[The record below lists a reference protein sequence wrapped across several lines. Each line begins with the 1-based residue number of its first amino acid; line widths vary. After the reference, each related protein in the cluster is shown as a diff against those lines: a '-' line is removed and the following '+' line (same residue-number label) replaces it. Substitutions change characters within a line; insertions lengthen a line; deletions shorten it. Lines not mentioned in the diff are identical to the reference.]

1 MDDDSYS
8 AVVVELW
15 SEFDDWAPLV
25 VVAAGVDSSS
35 AAFDD
40 VAVDVDGVAADGDI
54 DIAVVVVVDIVA
66 VVVAVVL
73 DFVSVVTVVVVDIVA
88 VVVSVVVVA
97 CVVDVVFVFAV
108 GNAVVVDTIVVLCVA
123 SVCVAVSVTAG
134 YIVDMVAVKADF
146 SQIGFLV
153 IPQFAL
159 AQCLPCPNNIKVQK
173 FPDSMCTSG
182 YPFSQ

>member
-8 AVVVELW
+8 EMVVELW

-66 VVVAVVL
+66 VVVAVV
-73 DFVSVVTVVVVDIVA
+73 VVVGGVDGGEAPHPPRSTFPTVKT
-88 VVVSVVVVA
+88 
-97 CVVDVVFVFAV
+97 FLK
-108 GNAVVVDTIVVLCVA
+108 TKK
-123 SVCVAVSVTAG
+123 
-134 YIVDMVAVKADF
+134 YIYDNLEQQ
-146 SQIGFLV
+146 S
-153 IPQFAL
+153 
-159 AQCLPCPNNIKVQK
+159 
-173 FPDSMCTSG
+173 
-182 YPFSQ
+182 